1 MRKRVWLLGIAL
13 LAVAAPVCLAQ
24 KKSPV
29 NGEWE
34 ANVGSQTYRFDFT
47 EDQGDVTGTGT
58 LPNAQTIEVEYGLI
72 FGKELEFTTVED
84 GVEYEWTAEVS
95 RNSIKG
101 ERVNLDDETA
111 VRFTAR
117 RVR

>member
-1 MRKRVWLLGIAL
+1 MWKKGWLLGVAL
-13 LAVAAPVCLAQ
+13 LVVAVPLCLAQ

-29 NGEWE
+29 NGTWE
-34 ANVGSQTYRFDFT
+34 AKVGSQTYCFDFT
-47 EDQGDVTGTGT
+47 EDQGDVTGSIV
-58 LPNAQTIEVEYGLI
+58 LPDAQTIEVEHGLI
-72 FGKELEFTTVED
+72 FGNELEFTTVED

-101 ERVNLDDETA
+101 ERLNLDDDTV